1 MRLFILLAFC
11 LTTAVATAQVEKD
24 TSLYRI
30 ETVDG
35 NTYIGHILTQDNASI
50 EFETETLGI
59 IRIKRTDVAAL
70 ERIRKDQLKDGQ
82 FWFNNP
88 QSTRYFW
95 QNNGYGVRKGEGYYQ
110 NVWVFF
116 NQFVYGV
123 TDNLSVGAGIVPLFL
138 FAGAPTPVWGNAKLA
153 IPVARDKFNLGVG
166 ALGGVVIGAG
176 EAGGFFFV
184 SGTGTVGS
192 RDRNL
197 SLGLGYGIAG
207 GEFVNLPV
215 ISLSGMW
222 RTGPRGYLMTEN
234 YLLSTEEDALFMF
247 SFGGRR
253 MIKNAGLDFGLWIPA
268 VTGGEFFA
276 IPWLG
281 VSIPFGKAV
290 AN

>member
-1 MRLFILLAFC
+1 MRLFILLAFF
-11 LTTAVATAQVEKD
+11 LTTAIATAQVEKD
-24 TSLYRI
+24 TSLYRV

-35 NTYIGHILTQDNASI
+35 NTYIGHILAQDSESI
-50 EFETETLGI
+50 EFETETLGT
-59 IRIKRTDVAAL
+59 IRIKRTDVVAL
-70 ERIRKDQLKDGQ
+70 ERVRQDQIKSGE
-82 FWFNNP
+82 FWFENP

-95 QNNGYGVRKGEGYYQ
+95 QNNAYGLRKGEGYYQ

-116 NQFVYGV
+116 NQFTYGV
-123 TDNLSVGAGIVPLFL
+123 TDNWSVGAGIIPLFL
-138 FAGAPTPVWGNAKLA
+138 FAGAPTPVWANTKLA
-153 IPVARDKFNLGVG
+153 IPVVKDKFNLGLG
-166 ALGGVVIGAG
+166 ALGGFVIGAE

-207 GEFVNLPV
+207 GEFVDLPV

-222 RTGPRGYLMTEN
+222 RTGARGYLLTEN
-234 YLLSTEEDALFMF
+234 YLLSTSEETILML

-253 MIKNAGLDFGLWIPA
+253 MIKNAGLDFGLWLPLEA
-268 VTGGEFFA
+268 DAFVA

-281 VSIPFGKAV
+281 VSIPFGRAV
-290 AN
+290 AK